1 MYAFWIIGLGLVGM
15 ALGSLINTF
24 VGLLL
29 AAIGVLA
36 GFKIAKAGNDYRAS
50 NAATPTPSKAIE
62 PLEIPITVKVT
73 YETSVDNHRGTAD
86 EDRDAWEGSFWEVQ
100 EPVTCKAKLRFNY
113 TDATGRKTERTV
125 DVRQMGGYVDTTLL
139 IGHCSLRDA
148 TRTFRTDRI
157 TNCVDVDTGE
167 VVKDV
172 VAHLKKRYE
181 ESPEHSRDTLLEEEY
196 DTLRVLLYM
205 GKADGQLRAA
215 EKLIIRETCASL
227 ASDSRMTDAT
237 IDDMFN
243 TMDVPTLQAFK
254 LAVGRLAKREQTSR
268 DVVLGAAEKM
278 IATQKTIHPAEQEA
292 IDYMRKRFAVA
303 DPKPA

>member
-1 MYAFWIIGLGLVGM
+1 MYAFWIIGLGAVGM
-15 ALGSLINTF
+15 ALGSFINTF
-24 VGLLL
+24 VGFLF
-29 AAIGVLA
+29 ATIGVLV
-36 GFKIAKAGNDYRAS
+36 GFKIAKSGNEYRAS
-50 NAATPTPSKAIE
+50 QPANSAQSNAIE

-73 YETSVDNHRGTAD
+73 YETSGGNHRAAAD
-86 EDRDAWEGSFWEVQ
+86 EDKDAWEGSFWEVQ
-100 EPVTCKAKLRFNY
+100 EPITCKAKLRFRY
-113 TDATGRKTERTV
+113 VDGTGRRTERTV
-125 DVRQMGGYVDTTLL
+125 DVRQLGGYADTTLL

-181 ESPEHSRDTLLEEEY
+181 ESPEHSRDKLLEEEY

-215 EKLIIRETCASL
+215 EKSIIRETCVAL

-237 IDDMFN
+237 IDDMFV

-268 DVVLGAAEKM
+268 AVVLGAAEKM
-278 IATQKTIHPAEQEA
+278 IATQKTVHPAEQEA
-292 IDYMRKRFAVA
+292 VDYMRKRFAGL